1 MKRTGAQNE
10 LKSVMKELKPRK
22 TDSKTEE
29 KVQRGLNNFLSLVMG
44 LNNRKIEGFHKEI
57 HIEES
62 DWKVKRS
69 FKMNESPIENWGE
82 ELRVTTKESQ
92 R

>member
-1 MKRTGAQNE
+1 MKRTGVQNE

-29 KVQRGLNNFLSLVMG
+29 KVHRGLNNFLSLVME

-62 DWKVKRS
+62 D
-69 FKMNESPIENWGE
+69 
-82 ELRVTTKESQ
+82 
-92 R
+92 